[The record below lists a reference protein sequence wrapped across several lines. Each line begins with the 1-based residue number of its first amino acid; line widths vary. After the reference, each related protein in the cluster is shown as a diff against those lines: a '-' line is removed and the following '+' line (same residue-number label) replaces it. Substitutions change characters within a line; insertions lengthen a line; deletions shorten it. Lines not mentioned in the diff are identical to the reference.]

1 MYTLELDVS
10 LNMIMSSL
18 IGYIK
23 EEYRPTAGN
32 KLNKKIFIG
41 WPCKS
46 NQT

>member
-10 LNMIMSSL
+10 LNMMSPL

-41 WPCKS
+41 
-46 NQT
+46 

>member
-10 LNMIMSSL
+10 LNMMIMSPL

-41 WPCKS
+41 
-46 NQT
+46 